1 MEKISLSLV
10 VILLA
15 ITGCKENK
23 QAVDI
28 IGDDL
33 ITVDVMT
40 TDYPIKELI
49 LQDFME
55 VEYIALETN
64 DDFINQGYVQ
74 AIGQKIIVVKNGI
87 DDGDIFI
94 YKRKTGEA
102 IRKINHKGQGAE
114 EYVTISGIVLDEDR
128 HEMYVI
134 DNVARRMLVY
144 NLDGKYKRSF
154 KFQKNAM
161 YKKSYNFDKQNL
173 ICYNFSSSNQGQS
186 FAIISKQDGSIT
198 REIQIPFEEQKTIY
212 ITLRDEAKDMTYGA
226 APSNYPI
233 IPVPNNN
240 WILVEPSSDTI
251 YSYSSEYEMKPFL
264 TRAPSIQS
272 MNPEVFLFPSIVTDR
287 YCFMGIVK
295 KEYSFSTGKGFP
307 STYLM
312 YDRQEKSIFSYTV
325 HNNDYSYKNIVNMVI
340 SPENNEVAFYRKI
353 DPYGL
358 VDSYKKG
365 ELKGKLKKIAATLEE
380 DSNPVI
386 MLVKHKNSD

>member
-1 MEKISLSLV
+1 MRY
-10 VILLA
+10 ILFFIALFA
-15 ITGCKENK
+15 IIGCKENK
-23 QAVDI
+23 QAIDV
-28 IGDDL
+28 IGGDL
-33 ITVDVMT
+33 ITVDVMA

-49 LQDFME
+49 LQDFMD

-74 AIGQKIIVVKNGI
+74 AIGQKFMVVKNGI

-94 YKRKTGEA
+94 YRRKTGEA

-114 EYVTISGIVLDEDR
+114 EYVTISSIVLDEDR
-128 HEMYVI
+128 HEIFVI
-134 DNVARRMLVY
+134 DNMAKRMLVY

-154 KFQKNAM
+154 NFQKNAM

-173 ICYNFSSSNQGQS
+173 ICYNFSTSNQGQS

-198 REIQIPFEEQKTIY
+198 REIQVPFEEQKTIY

-226 APSNYPI
+226 APSHYPL

-251 YSYSSEYEMKPFL
+251 YSYSTEYEMKPFL
-264 TRAPSIQS
+264 TRVPSIQS
-272 MNPEVFLFPSIVTDR
+272 MNPEVFVFPSVVTDS
-287 YCFMGIVK
+287 YCFMQVVK

-307 STYLM
+307 GTYLV
-312 YDRQEKSIFSYTV
+312 YDRQEKSFFRYTV
-325 HNNDYSYKNIVNMVI
+325 HNNDYTYENSVNMVI
-340 SPENNEVAFYRKI
+340 SPENNEIAFYHKI

-365 ELKGKLKKIAATLEE
+365 ELKGKLKDIAATLDE

-386 MLVKHKNSD
+386 MLIKHKKQ

>member
-1 MEKISLSLV
+1 MVKINLYLLI
-10 VILLA
+10 ILFA
-15 ITGCKENK
+15 ITGCKEKK
-23 QAVDI
+23 QAIDI

-49 LQDFME
+49 LQDFMD

-64 DDFINQGYVQ
+64 DDFITQGYVQ

-87 DDGDIFI
+87 NDGDIFI
-94 YKRKTGEA
+94 YSRKTGEA
-102 IRKINHKGQGAE
+102 IRRINHKGQGAE

-134 DNVARRMLVY
+134 DNVAKRMLVY

-173 ICYNFSSSNQGQS
+173 ICYNFSSSNEGQS
-186 FAIISKQDGSIT
+186 FAVVSKQDGSIT
-198 REIQIPFEEQKTIY
+198 QEIQIPFEEKKTIY
-212 ITLRDEAKDMTYGA
+212 IFLRDEANDMTYGA
-226 APSNYPI
+226 APSAYPI

-264 TRAPSIQS
+264 TRVPSIQS
-272 MNPEVFLFPSIVTDR
+272 MNPEVFLFPSVVTDR

-295 KEYSFSTGKGFP
+295 KEYSFNTGKGFP

-312 YDRQEKSIFSYTV
+312 YDRQEKSLFRYTV
-325 HNNDYSYKNIVNMVI
+325 HNNDYSYKNVVNMVI
-340 SPENNEVAFYRKI
+340 TPENNEVAFYHKI
-353 DPYGL
+353 EPYGL
-358 VDSYKKG
+358 IDSYKKG
-365 ELKGKLKKIAATLEE
+365 ELKGKLKKIAATLDK

-386 MLVKHKNSD
+386 MLIKHKNSD